1 MAFIDGLSTGLDTTA
16 IIDSLLAVERI
27 PQQRIM
33 ARRQRSQEAS
43 KQLGSLRTSVTN
55 LRNAAADLRL
65 GSGWQKLSA
74 TSSSES
80 VQVEATSGRLTGAIT
95 FQVDSVA
102 SRHVVYSDT
111 VFASL
116 DTNVGLRGSLTDVI
130 ESINSDAELGY
141 SAVAVNTGNGYRL
154 QLSSDE
160 SGAAAAMTLDPGL
173 ALDVGGFT
181 TLTEGAD
188 AQITFDGLTPYSITS
203 STNSFAD
210 IMPGVNV
217 TVSEASATPVT
228 VSVTH
233 DFEQIADSVSE
244 LIAQFNEVKSSMSTA
259 TKVNPDLAEQV
270 PLAFNTNVR
279 RSEQGLLRAVV
290 DPVDASSYG
299 APSLIGVELQR
310 DGSVTFDRDK
320 FIEAATEDLEQVT
333 RMFTN
338 GFEDGAEEGVLDRMV
353 AAADAAS
360 AYGTGLLSTA
370 EESEKARIEDFT
382 DQIDAFEERLER
394 KELQLR
400 RLYSDLEVAIGGLNS
415 QSNWLAGQ
423 LNSLQNINSGN

>member
-16 IIDSLLAVERI
+16 IIDSLLAVERL
-27 PQQRIM
+27 PQQRII

-65 GSGWQKLSA
+65 GSGWQQLSA
-74 TSSSES
+74 TSSTES
-80 VQVEATSGRLTGAIT
+80 VQVEASSGSFTGAIT

-102 SRHVVYSDT
+102 SRNVVYSDT

-116 DTNVGLRGSLTDVI
+116 DTNVGLRGSLANVI
-130 ESINSDAELGY
+130 ESINSDPDLGY

-154 QLSSDE
+154 QLASDE
-160 SGAAAAMTLDPGL
+160 RGAAAAIALDPGL
-173 ALDVGGFT
+173 ALDAGGFT
-181 TLTEGAD
+181 TLTEGSD

-203 STNSFAD
+203 STNSFAG

-228 VSVTH
+228 VSVAH

-244 LIAQFNEVKSSMSTA
+244 LIAQFNEVKTAMTSA
-259 TKVNPDLAEQV
+259 TKVNPDLAEQA
-270 PLAFNTNVR
+270 PLAFNSNVR
-279 RSEQGLLRAVV
+279 RSEQGLLRALV
-290 DPVDASSYG
+290 DPVDASSFG
-299 APSLIGVELQR
+299 APSLLGVSLQR
-310 DGSVTFDRDK
+310 DGTVTFDRDK
-320 FIEAATEDLEQVT
+320 FMEAATSDLEQVT
-333 RMFTN
+333 RMFTS
-338 GFEDGAEEGVLDRMV
+338 GFEEGAEEGVLDRMV
-353 AAADAAS
+353 AAADIAS

-370 EESEKARIEDFT
+370 EESEKSRIESFT
-382 DQIDAFEERLER
+382 DQIDAFEERLDR
-394 KELQLR
+394 KEIQLR
-400 RLYSDLEVAIGGLNS
+400 RLYSGLEVAIGSLNS

-423 LNSLQNINSGN
+423 LGSLSNNSGNN